1 VVLRGHGADDDR
13 QIDLTQVLKWTGWIK
28 RGSQEPFCVGSD
40 SQRGGDD
47 FSCNVVEDLFGRM
60 SSRAVR
66 KALKRL
72 EQEEAAKKLNQA
84 TANDDAPE
92 EDDEEQDDDARAPS
106 NPFAMVS
113 VPTLRL

>member
-1 VVLRGHGADDDR
+1 MLRGHGADDDK
-13 QIDLTQVLKWTGWIK
+13 QKDLTQVLKWTGSIK
-28 RGSQEPFCVGSD
+28 RGSQEKLCVGSD
-40 SQRGGDD
+40 SQREGDD
-47 FSCNVVEDLFGRM
+47 FSCNVEEHLFGRM

-84 TANDDAPE
+84 TSKDDAPE
-92 EDDEEQDDDARAPS
+92 EDDEEEDEGARAPS

>member
-1 VVLRGHGADDDR
+1 
-13 QIDLTQVLKWTGWIK
+13 
-28 RGSQEPFCVGSD
+28 VGSD
-40 SQRGGDD
+40 SQREGDD
-47 FSCNVVEDLFGRM
+47 FSCNVEENSFGRM

-72 EQEEAAKKLNQA
+72 EQEEAAKRLNQA

-92 EDDEEQDDDARAPS
+92 EDEEEEDEDTRAPS